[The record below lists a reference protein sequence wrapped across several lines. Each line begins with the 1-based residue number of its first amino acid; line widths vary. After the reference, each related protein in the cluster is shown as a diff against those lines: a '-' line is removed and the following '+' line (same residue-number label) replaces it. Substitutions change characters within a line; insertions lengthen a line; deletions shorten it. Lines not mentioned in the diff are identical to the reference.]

1 MGTDESLLVLQQQ
14 QMRLTLDPRRG
25 GVIRELN
32 WRGHDILRPTP
43 DGVGDDP
50 LDTACFPMVPY
61 VNRVAHGRFD
71 FGGHAVRLSRNWSQ
85 DPHPLHGQGW
95 RSPWGVMAASKANA
109 TLQFEGG
116 ADEWPWRY
124 SCEQRFQLQQE
135 TLSIEL
141 SIRNLSDE
149 PMPAMLGLHPYFPQ
163 APGVQLQAQL
173 PRVWL
178 TDREA
183 LPTEETETPPGWNFD
198 PARGVN
204 AVALDHGFAG
214 WNGVA
219 FLRWPQY
226 TVVLRAP
233 DCRFLHVYAPVGRD
247 FFCIEPQTAP
257 PGALS
262 RTPSEASV
270 VAPGGRL
277 GIRVHISVGAI

>member
-1 MGTDESLLVLQQQ
+1 LPWTV
-14 QMRLTLDPRRG
+14 
-25 GVIRELN
+25 
-32 WRGHDILRPTP
+32 
-43 DGVGDDP
+43 
-50 LDTACFPMVPY
+50 TA
-61 VNRVAHGRFD
+61 
-71 FGGHAVRLSRNWSQ
+71 
-85 DPHPLHGQGW
+85 
-95 RSPWGVMAASKANA
+95 AAKSNA
-109 TLQFEGG
+109 TLHFEGG

-149 PMPAMLGLHPYFPQ
+149 PMPAMLGLHPYFPD
-163 APGVQLQAQL
+163 APHAQLQAQL

-178 TDREA
+178 TDHGA
-183 LPTEETETPPGWNFD
+183 LPTRESETPSGWNFD
-198 PARGVN
+198 PGRAVT
-204 AVALDHGFAG
+204 AVALDHGFTD

-226 TVVLRAP
+226 TVTVRAP
-233 DCRFLHVYAPVGRD
+233 DCRFLHVYAPVGRG

-262 RTPSEASV
+262 RTPFEASI

-277 GIRVHISVGAI
+277 AMRVHFSVGAT